1 MNLFKIIYSGKDKYL
16 ELAEKMVEKAVAE
29 KGREAAVKFPG
40 TAYALPVIYA
50 ITGEK
55 ITTVGELEKALDLA
69 RGFAHEG
76 RLLQDAL
83 DAGTASAM
91 LAEIIEAVK
100 YTLVDDPYRPPLQG
114 HLTDAQIR
122 AFGVPL
128 VTQDIPGVAVL
139 IGKCQDSETAGRII
153 KEYQEKGILT
163 FMVGKIIDQAIEQG

>member
-55 ITTVGELEKALDLA
+55 ILQSVSWKSFGFGPGFCPRGKAA
-69 RGFAHEG
+69 SG
-76 RLLQDAL
+76 RPRCRN
-83 DAGTASAM
+83 GIGV

-100 YTLVDDPYRPPLQG
+100 YTLVMILTG
-114 HLTDAQIR
+114 LLAGAFTTDAQIR

-128 VTQDIPGVAVL
+128 VTYRISRGGGAYRQVSRQRDCRQDN
-139 IGKCQDSETAGRII
+139 
-153 KEYQEKGILT
+153 
-163 FMVGKIIDQAIEQG
+163 QGNTRKRAF